1 MLFVLSA
8 YMTEQS
14 MVYFAI
20 KPSPLFKHMTLSHCN
35 CYRIKNSTKRK
46 NEIWA
51 YKSCCGISFI
61 LEDNLSK
68 SCILFGLS
76 DRALGLEFDIL
87 WRFIWFLF
95 LLVGHIFMTTNTL
108 TSMKRELNEIHS
120 LMITWFF
127 LCNEFYFLYGLQIY
141 LLLKDVITFPLND
154 TIIFNDIRDVYKTHG
169 LPTHWL
175 GLEDTGSFDLL
186 VIGIRVIYDLC
197 IIF

>member
-1 MLFVLSA
+1 MLVVLSA

-14 MVYFAI
+14 MAYFAL
-20 KPSPLFKHMTLSHCN
+20 KPSPLIKHMTLSHCN

-46 NEIWA
+46 NEICA

-120 LMITWFF
+120 WINTWFF
-127 LCNEFYFLYGLQIY
+127 SLEWILFSIWFVNISIVKKCNYFS
-141 LLLKDVITFPLND
+141 LKWYHYF
-154 TIIFNDIRDVYKTHG
+154 
-169 LPTHWL
+169 
-175 GLEDTGSFDLL
+175 
-186 VIGIRVIYDLC
+186 
-197 IIF
+197 